1 MWIPSNL
8 EVVRVSYSFEASEQG
23 VHRDRALRADGTTV
37 VNMLS
42 LVDWG
47 EDPVQVEI
55 CDACGTLGC
64 AIGGYVA
71 PRRLG
76 PYVVLAPSTRA
87 YFDAAE
93 DSDRTNFRELSLI
106 RKRGLP
112 LIPATEWERLYD
124 GGAPLPSTN
133 GLRTMTWRE
142 AALAAQFEAPLR
154 LLGDPG
160 SRVTR
165 FSKRVAATDPWM
177 DPADLDRLG
186 DPLAW
191 GIAADAGVSMR
202 ETKDAML
209 YSIIVSD
216 PMRNVVLFGSVEDAF
231 GLYFEPGLLVFPQI
245 RPSFGPRG
253 RPQPFSPALSS
264 PEDI

>member
-8 EVVRVSYSFEASEQG
+8 EVVPFLRSFASSGQG
-23 VHRDRALRADGTTV
+23 VHRDRALRADGKTL
-37 VNMLS
+37 VNMLE
-42 LVDWG
+42 LVEWG

-55 CDACGTLGC
+55 CDACGIVGC
-64 AIGGYVA
+64 STGGYVA

-76 PYVVLAPSTRA
+76 SYVALAPSTRA
-87 YFDAAE
+87 YFDAADDFE
-93 DSDRTNFRELSLI
+93 RTNFRELMLI

-112 LIPATEWERLYD
+112 LIPATEWQRLYD
-124 GGAPLPSTN
+124 GGAPLPSVS
-133 GLRTMTWRE
+133 GLRIMTWRE

-165 FSKRVAATDPWM
+165 LSERVAATDPWI

-191 GIAADAGVSMR
+191 GIPVDAGVSVR
-202 ETKDAML
+202 ESKDATL
-209 YSIIVSD
+209 YAMIVSD
-216 PMRNVVLFGSVEDAF
+216 PMREVVLFGSVDGSF
-231 GLYFEPGLLVFPQI
+231 GLYFEPGLLVLP
-245 RPSFGPRG
+245 
-253 RPQPFSPALSS
+253 PA
-264 PEDI
+264 

>member
-1 MWIPSNL
+1 MWIPAKL
-8 EVVRVSYSFEASEQG
+8 EIVPVLFSFAASEQG
-23 VHRDRALRADGTTV
+23 VHRDRALRADGRTL
-37 VNMLS
+37 VNMLE
-42 LVDWG
+42 LVEWG

-55 CDACGTLGC
+55 CDACGTVGC
-64 AIGGYVA
+64 ATGGYVA

-76 PYVVLAPSTRA
+76 SYVVVAPSTKA

-93 DSDRTNFRELSLI
+93 ECDRTNFRELSLI

-112 LIPATEWERLYD
+112 LIPATEWQRLYD
-124 GGAPLPSTN
+124 GGAPLPSVA
-133 GLRTMTWRE
+133 GLRAMMWRE

-160 SRVTR
+160 SRMSR
-165 FSKRVAATDPWM
+165 FSSRVAATDPWI

-191 GIAADAGVSMR
+191 RHPADAGVSVR
-202 ETKDAML
+202 EAKDATL

-216 PMRNVVLFGSVEDAF
+216 PLRDVVLFGSIDGRF
-231 GLYFEPGLLVFPQI
+231 GLYFEPGLLVLPPESSPAGP
-245 RPSFGPRG
+245 RPS
-253 RPQPFSPALSS
+253 
-264 PEDI
+264 